1 MKTAPRNSVF
11 AFLAVIVGAASSLPV
26 SAAVEDQGA
35 NGFTVSET
43 ADIAAPPDRVYA
55 ALLAPARWWNSEHTY
70 SHDAANLTL
79 DARAGGCWC
88 ETLPG
93 GGSVQHMVVV
103 NVIPGQLLRLRGAL
117 GPLQGM
123 AVDGAMTVSL
133 HGIGNHTWL
142 TLTYAVGGY
151 AKEGFGELANA
162 VDSVLGDQTA
172 RLARFLETGSAD
184 SVTQPARK
192 GE

>member
-1 MKTAPRNSVF
+1 MKIPAGNSIF
-11 AFLAVIVGAASSLPV
+11 AFLAAAVAVVSPIPV
-26 SAAVEDQGA
+26 SAAVEDEAA

-43 ADIAAPPDRVYA
+43 ADIAAAPARVYE
-55 ALLAPARWWNSEHTY
+55 ALLAPAHWWNSAHTY
-70 SHDAANLTL
+70 SHDAANLTF

-88 ETLPG
+88 EELPG

-103 NVIPGQLLRLRGAL
+103 NAIPGKLLRLRGAL

-123 AVDGAMTVSL
+123 AVDGAMTVGL
-133 HGIGNHTWL
+133 RAAGNHTQL

-151 AKEGFGELANA
+151 AKPGFEELSKA
-162 VDSVLGDQTA
+162 VDSVLGEQTA
-172 RLARFLETGSAD
+172 RLARFIETGSAE
-184 SVTQPARK
+184 SAAQTAGK